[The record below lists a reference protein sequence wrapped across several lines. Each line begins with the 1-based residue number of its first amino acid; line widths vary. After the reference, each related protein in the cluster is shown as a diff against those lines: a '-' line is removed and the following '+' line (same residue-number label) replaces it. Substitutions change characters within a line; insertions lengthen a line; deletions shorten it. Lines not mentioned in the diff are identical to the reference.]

1 MENKNNSGV
10 AFKND
15 KKTTE
20 KQPDYKGKAVVDGVE
35 KEIAIWV
42 RESKTGTKYFSL
54 MFSEPFKKSEGGKNE
69 SGDLPF

>member
-1 MENKNNSGV
+1 MENKNNTGV

-15 KKTTE
+15 KKTTD
-20 KQPDYKGKAVVDGVE
+20 KQPDYKGKAVVDGIE

-54 MFSEPFKKSEGGKNE
+54 MFSEPFKKSECGKNE

>member
-1 MENKNNSGV
+1 MENKNNTGV

-15 KKTTE
+15 KKTTD
-20 KQPDYKGKAVVDGVE
+20 KQPNYKGKAVVDGVE

-42 RESKTGTKYFSL
+42 RESKTGTEYFSL

>member
-15 KKTTE
+15 KKTAD

-54 MFSEPFKKSEGGKNE
+54 MFSEPFKKSEVGKNE